1 MSGSDRKS
9 QRTAKRSAADGRKNR
24 SARRVGASGKSDA
37 FTIGL
42 ADFEKISAV
51 EDLHLSAEMKK
62 MFREFDRENLST
74 EERRKTI
81 VAKYGKPPA

>member
-1 MSGSDRKS
+1 MKPQRAAKRFARYGRKS
-9 QRTAKRSAADGRKNR
+9 R
-24 SARRVGASGKSDA
+24 SARRVEANDNSDA

-51 EDLHLSAEMKK
+51 EGLHLSTEMKK
-62 MFREFDRENLST
+62 LFREFDRENLSA
-74 EERRKTI
+74 EERRQLI